1 MGMVTMPDN
10 TLSQFNGDIN
20 NLIDSDKF
28 IVNEFMDLTTFN
40 AMVNINNHP
49 TYFDCTMVIPN
60 NVLDVISDIDYL
72 TLNENDTIVVDN
84 FIDLLKR
91 LTNV

>member
-91 LTNV
+91 LTNL

>member
-1 MGMVTMPDN
+1 
-10 TLSQFNGDIN
+10 
-20 NLIDSDKF
+20 
-28 IVNEFMDLTTFN
+28 MDLTTFN

>member
-1 MGMVTMPDN
+1 MVT
-10 TLSQFNGDIN
+10 
-20 NLIDSDKF
+20 
-28 IVNEFMDLTTFN
+28 
-40 AMVNINNHP
+40 
-49 TYFDCTMVIPN
+49 PN